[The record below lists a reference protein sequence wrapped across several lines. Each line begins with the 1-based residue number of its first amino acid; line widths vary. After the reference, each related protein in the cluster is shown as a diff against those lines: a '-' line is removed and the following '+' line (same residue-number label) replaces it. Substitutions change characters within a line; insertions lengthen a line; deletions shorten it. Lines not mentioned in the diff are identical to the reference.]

1 MAKKSVF
8 SNSVLKST
16 VQKHGTIDISR
27 IAQDSPDL
35 KKEVRRIFQQA
46 NRRIQ
51 NVKQAGYASPA
62 VKAIIAEKGE
72 RGYTYFTMA
81 GLNPSNPADW
91 EVIKYEYGRAKSF
104 LANPTSSATGARQYI
119 KYNQERLGIN
129 SFENANKVVDI
140 ATQPNI
146 NEWGDVNIMQY
157 GALLDNLA
165 SDIIQEQREIDFN
178 SPTFA
183 EELEEKLNEVAR
195 KMASNGDYL
204 AFLDRYY

>member
-1 MAKKSVF
+1 MAKNIF
-8 SNSVLKST
+8 SSSVLKST
-16 VQKHGTIDISR
+16 VQKHGVIDIDNIVKNS
-27 IAQDSPDL
+27 DDF
-35 KKEVRRIFQQA
+35 KKEIRKVFQQA

-51 NVKQAGYASPA
+51 NVTKAGYASPA
-62 VKAIIAEKGE
+62 VKAIIAEKGQ
-72 RGYTYFTMA
+72 RNYTYFSLA
-81 GLNPSNPADW
+81 GLNPANPADW
-91 EVIKYEYGRAKSF
+91 EVIKYEVGLAKSF

-183 EELEEKLNEVAR
+183 QELEEKLNEVAR